1 MRRIGIALGGRLAH
15 LPSLARAAEQ
25 RGVDSV
31 WASETTSSAFVQAA
45 LLAAATRRVRV
56 GTGIALAFPRSPTI
70 TAQSAADLDEL
81 SEGRFVLGLGPQVK
95 AVSELRFSVPFEHPA
110 PKMREYVQAVRAVL
124 GGYFGE
130 APDHRG
136 EHYRIT
142 LAPWP
147 RPAGLPRRHIP
158 IFLAAVNEGMARVA
172 GAVADGMIGHPMSTP
187 RYVEEVV
194 LPNLSRGMRRAGRTP
209 GHVELA
215 QMVMVSVAPDP
226 ALARLEAKQQ
236 IGFYATTR
244 TYRPVLALHGFEEAI
259 PRLRAAFASGDM
271 NTVAEEVSDEMLE
284 TFAAMGSHEE
294 IRRRLLT
301 YAELADEVIIT
312 VPWYAIDANRLEER
326 YAALLD
332 LLDGSMPYGG
342 GSRSGHGG

>member
-1 MRRIGIALGGRLAH
+1 MRIGIALGGRLAQ
-15 LPSLARAAEQ
+15 LASLARAAEA

-31 WASETTSSAFVQAA
+31 WASETTSDAFVQGA

-56 GTGIALAFPRSPTI
+56 GTGVTLAFPRSPTI

-95 AVSELRFSVPFEHPA
+95 AVSEHRFSVPFEHPA

-130 APDHRG
+130 APNHRG
-136 EHYRIT
+136 QHYSIT

-147 RPAGLPRRHIP
+147 RPAGLPRRQIP
-158 IFLAAVNEGMARVA
+158 IYLAAVNPGMARVA

-194 LPNLSRGMRRAGRTP
+194 LPNLATGMRRTGRKAGR
-209 GHVELA
+209 VDLA
-215 QMVMVSVAPDP
+215 QMVMVSVAPDD

-259 PRLRAAFASGDM
+259 PRLRAAFTTGDM
-271 NTVAEEVSDEMLE
+271 DAVAGEVSDEMME
-284 TFAAMGSHEE
+284 TFAVLGSHGE
-294 IRRRLLT
+294 IHQRLLA
-301 YAELADEVIIT
+301 YAGLADEVIIT
-312 VPWYAIDANRLEER
+312 VPWYAIDADRLQER

-332 LLDGSMPYGG
+332 LLDGSMGG
-342 GSRSGHGG
+342 ADRGAHG